1 MTEGKKRREWKSQA
15 KPTSV
20 LRKHDTF
27 SPRLRRKCS
36 VMTRLDLPSSG
47 WPLSLARSSLILTNY
62 IPDWQKIGSCR
73 SVGPGTLASL
83 ALEERE
89 RDRETRYTTLK
100 MTNTFIKKAKEHWSE
115 KIDCM
120 LASQGGTC
128 KLIRNKK
135 CVVCAFQTIPGKQSG
150 SISAWKGSK
159 NNKHHG
165 IVLFEGDTWFRSV
178 LGPLWSHSSHF

>member
-135 CVVCAFQTIPGKQSG
+135 
-150 SISAWKGSK
+150 W
-159 NNKHHG
+159 
-165 IVLFEGDTWFRSV
+165 VLFVHSRQFQVNNLAQFLHEKVAKTTNIMV
-178 LGPLWSHSSHF
+178 LSCLKETHDLDQF

>member
-1 MTEGKKRREWKSQA
+1 MSDGSTKPEAFDTGVTEGKKRKEWKSQA

-47 WPLSLARSSLILTNY
+47 WPLSLAQSSLILTNY
-62 IPDWQKIGSCR
+62 IPDWQKVGSCR

-83 ALEERE
+83 ALRRERE
-89 RDRETRYTTLK
+89 RDRYTTLK
-100 MTNTFIKKAKEHWSE
+100 MTNTFIKKAKEHWSG

-120 LASQGGTC
+120 LGSQWGTC
-128 KLIRNKK
+128 KLIRNECWLYILDNYSMK
-135 CVVCAFQTIPGKQSG
+135 
-150 SISAWKGSK
+150 
-159 NNKHHG
+159 
-165 IVLFEGDTWFRSV
+165 R
-178 LGPLWSHSSHF
+178 